1 VSEKIAFFS
10 IFTRIWEF
18 AFGIFAGLIY
28 TRGRSSLLLRLNSGL
43 LTLSLVLIAFGVFLS
58 VPYKAEYFRI
68 VICIAVTLLLLKE
81 RRLSPGNKLIVLL
94 VYMGNISYEL
104 YLVHFPLKAVMS
116 YEPLTSNQSQVLQ
129 SMRSIMLYIAL
140 TVILS
145 ISVHKIVL
153 RLDRIDWVKGLS
165 ILVILTILASSIIIF
180 KPNLVYKPKEINLSK
195 SLEDYD
201 RRRCDWLAKLTNL
214 TSLTCPVLEVD
225 NPGKNI
231 LLVGDSFANSIKP
244 LIKSFAKAH
253 QYDLYINENNSRLIE
268 DSLESTFNIA
278 KQIRTDLLILHSS
291 KNISRSEVNKIN
303 ILLAQNSTLRV
314 VIIQP
319 TPIFKFS
326 IGKQVVNESR
336 NVSEPINVYPRDLQN
351 FADLVSPLENSL
363 ERLRYIEIVPL
374 LCPSYCPYSDKSGA
388 ALYFDFGHITNS
400 GLKLLNPIDNQLQA
414 ALKSSQN

>member
-1 VSEKIAFFS
+1 
-10 IFTRIWEF
+10 
-18 AFGIFAGLIY
+18 
-28 TRGRSSLLLRLNSGL
+28 
-43 LTLSLVLIAFGVFLS
+43 
-58 VPYKAEYFRI
+58 
-68 VICIAVTLLLLKE
+68 
-81 RRLSPGNKLIVLL
+81 
-94 VYMGNISYEL
+94 
-104 YLVHFPLKAVMS
+104 
-116 YEPLTSNQSQVLQ
+116 
-129 SMRSIMLYIAL
+129 
-140 TVILS
+140 
-145 ISVHKIVL
+145 
-153 RLDRIDWVKGLS
+153 
-165 ILVILTILASSIIIF
+165 LASYIIIF
-180 KPNLVYKPKEINLSK
+180 KPNLVYKPKEIDLSK

-225 NPGKNI
+225 NPGNNI

-253 QYDLYINENNSRLIE
+253 QYNLYINENNSRLIE

-291 KNISRSEVNKIN
+291 KNIARSEVNKIN
-303 ILLAQNSTLRV
+303 ILLAQNPKLRV
-314 VIIQP
+314 AIIQP